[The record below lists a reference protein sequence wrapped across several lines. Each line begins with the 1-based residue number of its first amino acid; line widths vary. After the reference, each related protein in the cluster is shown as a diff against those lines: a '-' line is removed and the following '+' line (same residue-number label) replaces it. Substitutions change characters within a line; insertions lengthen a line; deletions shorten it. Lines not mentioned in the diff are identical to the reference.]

1 MMPPDENHLPEASTL
16 KTCCANLYQSDLA
29 RALLGDS
36 FHPGGEQLTVRL
48 GEHLRLRPG
57 MKVLDVASGRGESA
71 ILLARRFGCCIVG
84 VDFGAENV
92 REATLRAAA
101 AGVSA
106 LVSFVEGDAE
116 RLAFP
121 EASFDAV
128 ICECAFCTFP
138 DKAAAAAE
146 FARVVRPDGVLGL
159 SDLTRSG
166 PLPAELEGLLSWIA
180 CIADALPVDEYTRH
194 MEAAGFGTTAVEPH
208 DNALAEMA
216 RDIQGRLLGLELMVK
231 LKKLDLPGADF
242 DQARAL
248 ALAAGK
254 AIQRGLLGYTLILG
268 RRQT

>member
-1 MMPPDENHLPEASTL
+1 MIPPGESAEI

-36 FHPGGEQLTVRL
+36 FHPGGEKLTKRL
-48 GEHLRLRPG
+48 GEHLGLRPG
-57 MKVLDVASGRGESA
+57 TKVLDVASGRGESA
-71 ILLARRFGCCIVG
+71 ILLARHFGCSVVG
-84 VDFGAENV
+84 VDFGPENV
-92 REATLRAAA
+92 REATLCAAA
-101 AGVSA
+101 AEVSD

-116 RLAFP
+116 RLNFP
-121 EASFDAV
+121 DASFDAV

-138 DKAAAAAE
+138 DKAAAASE
-146 FARVVRPDGVLGL
+146 FARVVRPGGALGL

-166 PLPAELEGLLSWIA
+166 PLPPELEGLLSWIA
-180 CIADALPVDEYTRH
+180 CIADALPVDDYIGH
-194 MEAAGFGTTAVEPH
+194 LAAAGFGMTTVEPN

-216 RDIQGRLLGLELMVK
+216 RDIQGKLLGLELMVK

-248 ALAAGK
+248 AQAAGK
-254 AIQRGLLGYTLILG
+254 AIQRGLLGYTLIVA